1 MNILLITAHS
11 IASYDDVRMLHGL
24 GHQVF
29 NLDAYINPAEPHV
42 DSRPALPDVPVHP
55 DLIAAVDRLGTQDN
69 LTAAK
74 ERLPDELLDWA
85 DVAIFHHYLDRWMVP
100 NFAALRRAGVRVI
113 WRTCGQSDFRLEEL
127 MKPYRQQ
134 GLEVV
139 RYSPAE
145 ARFFEPTGHW
155 AGQDALIRFGK
166 VLDDY
171 PTWTGPM
178 SGAEPF
184 VANVTQDMAGR
195 GEHCGLTFWTR
206 ATAGLTAAPAGPR
219 SELLPGGLGA
229 LPYPTML
236 EYLSQ
241 AGVYLYTGTVPAS
254 YTLGLMEAML
264 VGVPVV
270 SIGPNAW
277 DGPPSLFEG
286 HELAYPAVA
295 DTPELARDLLRGLMH
310 NRPLAENLSAQQ
322 RARAAELFDVATVG
336 AQWQQLLG
344 GRLEVPARCDDPACS
359 WQPDVHGHDARGP
372 VYVVKP

>member
-1 MNILLITAHS
+1 MNVLLITAHS
-11 IASYDDVRMLHGL
+11 IASYDDVRMLHEL

-29 NLDAYINPAEPHV
+29 NLDAYVNPAHPHV
-42 DSRPALPDVPVHP
+42 DSRPPLPDVPAFP

-113 WRTCGQSDFRLEEL
+113 WRTCGQSDFRLED
-127 MKPYRQQ
+127 MMRPYRDA

-145 ARFFEPTGHW
+145 ERFFEPAGHW
-155 AGQDALIRFGK
+155 AGADAVIRFGK
-166 VLDDY
+166 FLEDF
-171 PTWTGPM
+171 PAWTGPLE
-178 SGAEPF
+178 GAEPF

-206 ATAGLTAAPAGPR
+206 ATAGLNAAPAGPG
-219 SELLPGGLGA
+219 SENLPGGLGA
-229 LPYPTML
+229 LPYRTML
-236 EYLSQ
+236 DYLAQ
-241 AGVYLYTGTVPAS
+241 AAVYLYTGTVPAS
-254 YTLGLMEAML
+254 YTLGLMEALL

-270 SIGPNAW
+270 SIGAEAW
-277 DGPPSLFEG
+277 AGPAALFEG
-286 HELAYPAVA
+286 HELAAPAKA

-310 NRPLAENLSAQQ
+310 NPPLAAELSRQQ
-322 RARAAELFDVATVG
+322 RARAAELFDVRTVG
-336 AQWQQLLG
+336 AQWTQLLG
-344 GRLEVPARCDDPACS
+344 APLEVPARCDDAACS

-372 VYVVKP
+372 VYVVRS